1 MKRVNGK
8 GKGRGR
14 DMSGH
19 EAATVAPGGTVK
31 SPAHRPPAPVSG
43 ARKAFGSLI
52 WALGLTAL
60 LIFGS
65 GLAQWVVWIGV
76 IVMMAGIAVT
86 ACLVGG
92 VWHRAG
98 AATLASV
105 GGFALM
111 LFAGP
116 AMYEVYMKTV
126 GEPVPAVV
134 TEVTD
139 RHARKG
145 ASMFCTVE
153 ETGGGHQQHSVS
165 EQQNC
170 FGQAEEGDRVE
181 IRKDP
186 LGLLEPRLPDGP
198 DQQDSTRIAVY
209 ATAGLALLTAATVFY
224 GGQRRR
230 AG

>member
-1 MKRVNGK
+1 MSETS
-8 GKGRGR
+8 GRQGQETMGGR
-14 DMSGH
+14 
-19 EAATVAPGGTVK
+19 EATTVVPGGTVK
-31 SPAHRPPAPVSG
+31 GPAYRPPAPVSG
-43 ARKAFGSLI
+43 ARKALGSLL
-52 WALGLTAL
+52 WAVGLTAL
-60 LIFGS
+60 LLFGA
-65 GLAQWVVWIGV
+65 GLAQWVLLLGV
-76 IVMMAGIAVT
+76 VVMMAGVAVT
-86 ACLVGG
+86 ACLIGG

-153 ETGGGHQQHSVS
+153 ETGGGHEKHSVS

-170 FGQAEEGDRVE
+170 FGQAREGDRVE

-186 LGLLEPRLPDGP
+186 LGLLDPRLPDGP

-209 ATAGLALLTAATVFY
+209 ASAGLGLLTAATIFY